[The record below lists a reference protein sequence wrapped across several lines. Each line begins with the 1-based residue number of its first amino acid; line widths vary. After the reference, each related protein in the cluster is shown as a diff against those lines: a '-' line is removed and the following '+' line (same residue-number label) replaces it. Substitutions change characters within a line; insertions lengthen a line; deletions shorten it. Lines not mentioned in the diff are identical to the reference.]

1 MKGKRSTFDLTHEHK
16 TTCKMGQLIPIMC
29 QEVMPGDTF
38 KQRTEALCRIT
49 PLLAPLMH
57 NVRLKMEFW
66 FVPARLLWDNFETF
80 ITRGE
85 SGNEEPVYPYITAPT
100 GGFAVGSLADHFGLP
115 TGVENIKVN
124 AMPFRA
130 YNLIYNENYMDQN
143 LGTPLAISYGDGSD
157 TATSTALQ
165 NRCWE
170 KDYFTS
176 ALPWA
181 QRGNPVYLPL
191 GTEAPVVTTDKQTL
205 LNMLYNGETGSA
217 GVTTGGLGYGNN
229 LVTATASGNEL
240 QVGADSG
247 YKADLTSASS
257 ITVDDMRASVQM
269 QLWKNISARCGARYI
284 EQILGQFGVRS
295 SDARLQRP
303 EFLGGGSTYIAI
315 SEVLQTSESGTTS
328 PQGNMSGHGI
338 SYNSVPR
345 YKRFFEEFGY
355 VIGLLSVMPRTA
367 YQQGI
372 PKMWSRFSVWDYPF
386 PIFDHLG
393 EQKILGKEIYATG
406 QDEQDD
412 ATWGFQGR
420 FNELRYPTNV
430 VSGQFRSTL
439 SYWHMGRIFD
449 QKPGLNNAFVT
460 SDPTMRI
467 SAVQDEDN
475 CLLDVVHHLK
485 VRRRLSKH
493 SKPGYMDHYF

>member
-66 FVPARLLWDNFETF
+66 FVPSRLLWNNFETF

-85 SGNEEPVYPYITAPT
+85 SGNEEPLYPYIKAPA
-100 GGFAVGSLADHFGLP
+100 GGFAVGSLADHLGLP
-115 TGVENIKVN
+115 TGVGGIKVN

-130 YNLIYNENYMDQN
+130 YNLICNGNYIDQN
-143 LGTPLAISYGDGSD
+143 LGTPLAISYGDGED
-157 TATSTALQ
+157 TTTSTTLK

-181 QRGNPVYLPL
+181 QRGDPVYLPL
-191 GTEAPVVTTDKQTL
+191 GTSAPVVGTTSADGTVVGRIWQNIPDKPGGVSAIGPQG
-205 LNMLYNGETGSA
+205 NGTNWKASVGNQKDL
-217 GVTTGGLGYGNN
+217 GL
-229 LVTATASGNEL
+229 E
-240 QVGADSG
+240 
-247 YKADLTSASS
+247 ADLTSASS

-269 QLWKNISARCGARYI
+269 QLWKNISARCGTRYI
-284 EQILGQFGVRS
+284 EQLLGQFGVKS

-345 YKRFFEEFGY
+345 YTRFFEEFGY
-355 VIGLLSVMPRTA
+355 IIGLLSVMPRTA

-393 EQKILGKEIYATG
+393 EQKILGKELYATG
-406 QDEQDD
+406 NEEEDTK
-412 ATWGFQGR
+412 TWGFQGR
-420 FNELRYPTNV
+420 FNELRYATNV

-449 QKPGLNNAFVT
+449 TKPGLNEAFVT

-467 SAVQDEDN
+467 SAVQNEDN
-475 CLLDVVHHLK
+475 CLLDIVHHLR
-485 VRRRLSKH
+485 VRRRLSKY
-493 SKPGYMDHYF
+493 SKPGLMDHYF